1 MSGDKERKETIGDDF
16 QRLTKYY
23 PEVIKS
29 WSPAWEDQVAL
40 YKMYPQARVIELP
53 QPETSGGPPLW
64 SALAGR
70 RSFRDFTGGGLE
82 LKTVSQLLWACQ
94 GITARSGDYEFRS
107 APSAG
112 ALYPVETYL
121 VSHHVTGIDMGLYHY
136 NVAEH
141 KLELLKAEDLRRPLM
156 MAGLMQQML
165 FDCAAAFIW
174 TARVKRS
181 RWKYRQRAY
190 RYIYLDAGHAA
201 ENLALAAESL
211 GLGCCLVGAF
221 FDDPVNELVGVDG
234 SAETVIYMC
243 AVGPR

>member
-1 MSGDKERKETIGDDF
+1 
-16 QRLTKYY
+16 
-23 PEVIKS
+23 
-29 WSPAWEDQVAL
+29 
-40 YKMYPQARVIELP
+40 
-53 QPETSGGPPLW
+53 
-64 SALAGR
+64 
-70 RSFRDFTGGGLE
+70 
-82 LKTVSQLLWACQ
+82 VSQLLWACQ